1 MSIKLVKTKTFKGQ
15 EHIERRQSMADRAKL
30 EGHPHWFD
38 GVPVTCYDLVLYME
52 ELTKALPHIKFHP
65 RTESTY
71 CKRFY
76 ATLDDQPYALGSVGY
91 GDISVHKNGTNKP
104 YVTSRKIQN
113 GKFASHRDQYHCVS
127 PSNIDKAVKEARK
140 YLVPYT
146 NAEIIFYMYEQVRD
160 QAVKHI
166 DSSSSKAQDLC
177 RRYSTGW
184 GIKSEFMDEMRHLK
198 ALMTN
203 NGFKFATSYFHDA
216 MRDIDEAYAEWM
228 EVRRYAPAMT
238 FVRVENGEY
247 PRVHVVKGVSNAR
260 QDLRFDLDKS
270 VETSYSIDELPEDL
284 AGKIAVLNI
293 LNDEQY
299 AVRVGYKYDNN
310 IFWIER
316 DLNDDTL

>member
-1 MSIKLVKTKTFKGQ
+1 MQNKQTFK
-15 EHIERRQSMADRAKL
+15 L
-30 EGHPHWFD
+30 
-38 GVPVTCYDLVLYME
+38 LVWLS
-52 ELTKALPHIKFHP
+52 L
-65 RTESTY
+65 
-71 CKRFY
+71 
-76 ATLDDQPYALGSVGY
+76 LD
-91 GDISVHKNGTNKP
+91 HK
-104 YVTSRKIQN
+104 
-113 GKFASHRDQYHCVS
+113 HC
-127 PSNIDKAVKEARK
+127 
-140 YLVPYT
+140 L
-146 NAEIIFYMYEQVRD
+146 
-160 QAVKHI
+160 
-166 DSSSSKAQDLC
+166 QDLQVYKVELL
-177 RRYSTGW
+177 R
-184 GIKSEFMDEMRHLK
+184 MLQM
-198 ALMTN
+198 
-203 NGFKFATSYFHDA
+203 YFLSIT

-260 QDLRFDLDKS
+260 QDLRFDIEKS

>member
-15 EHIERRQSMADRAKL
+15 EHLERIKSMADRAKL

-38 GVPVTCYDLVLYME
+38 GVPVTCNDLVEYMTK
-52 ELTKALPHIKFHP
+52 LTEAMPHIKFHP

-71 CKRFY
+71 CKKFY
-76 ATLDDQPYALGSVGY
+76 AVLDGQPYALGAVGY
-91 GDISVHKNGTNKP
+91 GDISIKKNGDNKP
-104 YVTSRKIQN
+104 FVVSRKIQN
-113 GKFASHRDQYHCVS
+113 EKFASHRDQYHAVS
-127 PSNIDKAVKEARK
+127 PNSIDKAVKEARK

-146 NAEIIFYMYEQVRD
+146 NAEIIFYMYETVRD

-166 DSSSSKAQDLC
+166 DTSSAKAQELC
-177 RRYSTGW
+177 RRYGTGW
-184 GIKSEFMDEMRHLK
+184 GIKAEFMEEMKYLK

-203 NGFKFATSYFHDA
+203 NGFQFATNHFSDA
-216 MRDIDEAYAEWM
+216 MRSIDEAYAEWM

-238 FVRVENGEY
+238 FVRIENGEY
-247 PRVHVVKGVSNAR
+247 PRVHVVRGTDNMREAQAFHTKY
-260 QDLRFDLDKS
+260 S

-316 DLNDDTL
+316 DMNDEPR